1 MISDT
6 VQQRDATAIKSLI
19 LGILT
24 IFIIIEIFD
33 LFREYLRSAHI
44 KVTNLAEV
52 SLAVVLRELWLLLL
66 EGSTDWKLYLSLA
79 AVVAALGGFWWLAT
93 AAVSGRARRSTPRPR
108 GRAACGDGTRMPGQ
122 ANRPARL
129 RTQRRVAAGGR
140 PRRARLSAPP
150 AVWYRVLPFSGRLAQ
165 WESARLTRG
174 RSLVQIQHRPPP
186 LRLPGSRSRPLLPGR
201 PPGRARFGPNAETQR
216 RGLKCPQI
224 GCSVAAWPDRVYRA
238 TGPPSSALP
247 PGPKRVPLQPSQR
260 RPQQRKQGG
269 RAVPPG
275 TPR

>member
-1 MISDT
+1 VTSDDQRRPAAGAGESRAPGATPTLGKGYTHTPLGKLVDAFATRAIGIIVNVLVVLTVGLLVWAVIALGFVISDT

-93 AAVSGRARRSTPRPR
+93 SQQVREQRPPTAPPTPV
-108 GRAACGDGTRMPGQ
+108 GDGDGDVTAQAPLAATVADAEPSSGQ
-122 ANRPARL
+122 
-129 RTQRRVAAGGR
+129 T
-140 PRRARLSAPP
+140 
-150 AVWYRVLPFSGRLAQ
+150 
-165 WESARLTRG
+165 
-174 RSLVQIQHRPPP
+174 
-186 LRLPGSRSRPLLPGR
+186 PGS
-201 PPGRARFGPNAETQR
+201 ADQT
-216 RGLKCPQI
+216 
-224 GCSVAAWPDRVYRA
+224 
-238 TGPPSSALP
+238 
-247 PGPKRVPLQPSQR
+247 
-260 RPQQRKQGG
+260 
-269 RAVPPG
+269 
-275 TPR
+275 

>member
-1 MISDT
+1 VTSDDQRRPAAGAGESRAPGATPTLGKGYTRTPLGHLVDAFATRAIGIVVNVLVVLTVGLLVWAVIALGFVISDT

-93 AAVSGRARRSTPRPR
+93 SQQVRDQRPPAAESGDGVGDVTPRAPL
-108 GRAACGDGTRMPGQ
+108 AATVADAEPSSGQ
-122 ANRPARL
+122 
-129 RTQRRVAAGGR
+129 T
-140 PRRARLSAPP
+140 
-150 AVWYRVLPFSGRLAQ
+150 
-165 WESARLTRG
+165 
-174 RSLVQIQHRPPP
+174 
-186 LRLPGSRSRPLLPGR
+186 PGS
-201 PPGRARFGPNAETQR
+201 ADQT
-216 RGLKCPQI
+216 
-224 GCSVAAWPDRVYRA
+224 
-238 TGPPSSALP
+238 
-247 PGPKRVPLQPSQR
+247 
-260 RPQQRKQGG
+260 
-269 RAVPPG
+269 
-275 TPR
+275 

>member
-1 MISDT
+1 MTSDDQRRPAAGAGESRAPGATPTLGKGYTRTPLGHLVDAFATRAIGIVVNVLVVLTVGLLVWAVIALGFVISDT

-93 AAVSGRARRSTPRPR
+93 SQQVRDQRPPAAESGDGVGAVTPRAPL
-108 GRAACGDGTRMPGQ
+108 AATVADAEPSSGQMPG
-122 ANRPARL
+122 
-129 RTQRRVAAGGR
+129 
-140 PRRARLSAPP
+140 SAD
-150 AVWYRVLPFSGRLAQ
+150 
-165 WESARLTRG
+165 LT
-174 RSLVQIQHRPPP
+174 
-186 LRLPGSRSRPLLPGR
+186 
-201 PPGRARFGPNAETQR
+201 
-216 RGLKCPQI
+216 
-224 GCSVAAWPDRVYRA
+224 
-238 TGPPSSALP
+238 
-247 PGPKRVPLQPSQR
+247 
-260 RPQQRKQGG
+260 
-269 RAVPPG
+269 
-275 TPR
+275 

>member
-1 MISDT
+1 VTSDDQRRPAAGESRAPGATPTRGMGYTRTPLGHLVDAFATRAIGIIVNLLVVLTVALLVWAVIALGFVIADT

-93 AAVSGRARRSTPRPR
+93 SRQAGDQRPGAAPPTPAGDGDGDVTPRAPL
-108 GRAACGDGTRMPGQ
+108 AATVADAEPSSGQ
-122 ANRPARL
+122 
-129 RTQRRVAAGGR
+129 
-140 PRRARLSAPP
+140 
-150 AVWYRVLPFSGRLAQ
+150 
-165 WESARLTRG
+165 
-174 RSLVQIQHRPPP
+174 I
-186 LRLPGSRSRPLLPGR
+186 PGS
-201 PPGRARFGPNAETQR
+201 ADQT
-216 RGLKCPQI
+216 
-224 GCSVAAWPDRVYRA
+224 
-238 TGPPSSALP
+238 
-247 PGPKRVPLQPSQR
+247 
-260 RPQQRKQGG
+260 
-269 RAVPPG
+269 
-275 TPR
+275 

>member
-1 MISDT
+1 MLVVLTVALLVWAVIALGFVIADT

-93 AAVSGRARRSTPRPR
+93 RQSDAGATETPPGPAAAPPG
-108 GRAACGDGTRMPGQ
+108 GDGTQDAGPGE
-122 ANRPARL
+122 PAG
-129 RTQRRVAAGGR
+129 T
-140 PRRARLSAPP
+140 APD
-150 AVWYRVLPFSGRLAQ
+150 SGTA
-165 WESARLTRG
+165 
-174 RSLVQIQHRPPP
+174 
-186 LRLPGSRSRPLLPGR
+186 
-201 PPGRARFGPNAETQR
+201 
-216 RGLKCPQI
+216 
-224 GCSVAAWPDRVYRA
+224 
-238 TGPPSSALP
+238 
-247 PGPKRVPLQPSQR
+247 
-260 RPQQRKQGG
+260 
-269 RAVPPG
+269 
-275 TPR
+275 